1 MLLSKSKTYFVTIHV
16 SEPSSLKFDYFSVN
30 FKISS
35 KPKLLIQIFQAFTCN
50 YKNPHRLTK
59 LHDSL
64 PSKELIRRGKFPLLQ
79 HLDVS
84 EHTASHFLNVLEG
97 PVYGV
102 TVPLGLQ
109 WVNLLNPGLLLTN
122 ARTDVLQ
129 AVLTVFTV
137 SVDLLR

>member
-1 MLLSKSKTYFVTIHV
+1 M
-16 SEPSSLKFDYFSVN
+16 
-30 FKISS
+30 
-35 KPKLLIQIFQAFTCN
+35 
-50 YKNPHRLTK
+50 YKKPHRLTK

-64 PSKELIRRGKFPLLQ
+64 PSEELIRRGKFPLLQ

-109 WVNLLNPGLLLTN
+109 WVDLLNPGLLLTN